1 MVVSSAMDDLRKRF
15 KRTEDLNRQR
25 QEQARSS
32 APRAIHLQEE
42 QKLGRND
49 EQSKKDEEWEVFLVR
64 IVMIDSLIKFLQISK
79 SATAISFSLRSIPKL
94 MRTGR
99 CTALIGVERDL

>member
-32 APRAIHLQEE
+32 APRAIRLQEE

-49 EQSKKDEEWEVFLVR
+49 EQSKKDEVRMGSFLGKNS
-64 IVMIDSLIKFLQISK
+64 DDQFN
-79 SATAISFSLRSIPKL
+79 
-94 MRTGR
+94 
-99 CTALIGVERDL
+99 D